1 MIDDTE
7 ARLETGMSEADLEA
21 VRALQE
27 ADAPKTGKGRK
38 APPIRRAGRPGS
50 ARLRAPV
57 REPVREA
64 PRDASPQGK
73 RLVRKRRI
81 DDPFHFN
88 PRIIPDGV
96 SYEWKR
102 MSVYGQQDPE
112 HQVNLRENH
121 WRPVPASRHP
131 ELMPDGYDKQ
141 GAITRKGMVL
151 MERPAY
157 LTQEARQEDYEIA
170 RAEVSRKEQQLGSTP
185 AGTMT
190 RQHPSVERQMMLRK
204 EHAPL
209 HFEE

>member
-1 MIDDTE
+1 MSDENVMAD
-7 ARLETGMSEADLEA
+7 TGMSEADLAA

-27 ADAPKTGKGRK
+27 PAPKKRGK

-64 PRDASPQGK
+64 TRDESVQAK

-131 ELMPDGYDKQ
+131 ELMPDGYDKA
-141 GAITRKGMVL
+141 GAIVRKGMVL
-151 MERPAY
+151 MERPSY

-170 RAEVSRKEQQLGSTP
+170 RAEVSRKEQQLGATP

-204 EHAPL
+204 EHVPL